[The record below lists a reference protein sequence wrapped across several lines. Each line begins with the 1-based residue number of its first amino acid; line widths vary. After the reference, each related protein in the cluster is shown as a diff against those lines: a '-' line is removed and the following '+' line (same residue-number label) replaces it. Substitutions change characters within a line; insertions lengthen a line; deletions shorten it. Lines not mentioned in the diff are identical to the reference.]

1 MHSKLYKK
9 IFEDKWPSEI
19 GGVLLAFLNIL
30 MILHSR
36 PIGGFNAV
44 LDAWGR
50 WIYKITWL
58 NIQTPIKL
66 VQPPIFGERYILV
79 IGFVLGVFFSA
90 LLAKQ
95 FRIRRDNIGGYTLGF
110 IGGALMG
117 IGSSIA
123 GGCNLGGFYSSVM
136 ALSLNGFIMMLGLI
150 IGAYIGGR
158 FMVWQINRQ
167 AERLFE
173 LDVCHK
179 EKPSED
185 TKKDYKHRQ
194 PKIAAA
200 VALLIISISS
210 LFIFGG
216 KSSLGIM
223 ILFGAAF
230 GIVFQRSAFCITAA
244 FREIFITKS
253 TRMMRSLLISLI
265 IGVIGFSIIK
275 ASGYR
280 PMDMF
285 VFQAGLSN
293 LIGGIIFGFGMT
305 ITGG

>member
-1 MHSKLYKK
+1 MHSKFYKK
-9 IFEDKWPSEI
+9 IFEDKWPSEV
-19 GGVLLAFLNIL
+19 GGVVLAFLNIL

-50 WIYKITWL
+50 WIYKVTWL
-58 NIQTPIKL
+58 NIQTPVKL
-66 VQPPIFGERYILV
+66 IQPPIFGERYILV

-95 FRIRRDNIGGYTLGF
+95 FRIRSDNIGGYMQGF

-117 IGSSIA
+117 IGSSLA
-123 GGCNLGGFYSSVM
+123 GGCNLGGFYSSIM
-136 ALSLNGFIMMLGLI
+136 ALSLNGFIMMLGLML
-150 IGAYIGGR
+150 GAYIGGR

-167 AERLFE
+167 AERLFD

-185 TKKDYKHRQ
+185 TEKGYKHRQ
-194 PKIAAA
+194 PKIAAI
-200 VALLIISISS
+200 VALLVISISF
-210 LFIFGG
+210 LFILGER
-216 KSSLGIM
+216 SSLGIVM
-223 ILFGAAF
+223 LFGAAF
-230 GIVFQRSAFCITAA
+230 GMVFQRSAFCIAGA

-265 IGVIGFSIIK
+265 LGIAGFAIIK

-280 PMDMF
+280 PIDMF
-285 VFQAGLSN
+285 VFHVGLFN
-293 LIGGIIFGFGMT
+293 LVGGVIFGFGMT
-305 ITGG
+305 IAGG